1 MTEAPVRRQISV
13 RKIARPDF
21 ERTIDV
27 MARAFDDDPV
37 MNYLAK
43 QDERRSRRIRLL
55 MQVALTNLTFP
66 YGETY
71 VAEGFEGAMFWNPP
85 GGRPHGLLNDLKLT
99 PAMIRIAGIGGLPRA
114 IGALDLMEKKHPQAP
129 PHYYL
134 LAIGVD
140 PPYQGQGIGTQLMAP
155 ILARCDAEGVPA
167 YLESSKERNV
177 ALYERNGFKVVETFD
192 LPKGGP
198 PVWRMWRDPQ

>member
-1 MTEAPVRRQISV
+1 MVEAQAPRQINI
-13 RKIARPDF
+13 RAITQPDF

-37 MNYLAK
+37 MNFIAK
-43 QDERRSRRIRLL
+43 QDGHRSQRIRRFIQLG
-55 MQVALTNLTFP
+55 LTNLTFP

-85 GGRPHGLLNDLKLT
+85 GGRPHGLLNDLKLM
-99 PAMIRIAGIGGLPRA
+99 PAMVRIAGLSGLRQA
-114 IGALDLMEKKHPQAP
+114 IGALDMMEKKHPEE

-140 PPYQGQGIGTQLMAP
+140 PPFQGQGVGTQMAAP
-155 ILARCDAEGVPA
+155 ILTRCDHEGVPA

-177 ALYERNGFKVVETFD
+177 PLYERWGFKVVETVE

-198 PVWRMWRDPQ
+198 RVWRMWRDPR

>member
-1 MTEAPVRRQISV
+1 MVEAQTSRQINI
-13 RKIARPDF
+13 RAITHPDF

-37 MNYLAK
+37 MNYIAK
-43 QDERRSRRIRLL
+43 QDGHRSQRIRRL

-85 GGRPHGLLNDLKLT
+85 GGRPHGLLNDLKQM
-99 PAMIRIAGIGGLPRA
+99 PAMVRIAGVSGLPRA
-114 IGALDLMEKKHPQAP
+114 IGALGMMEKKHPEE

-140 PPYQGQGIGTQLMAP
+140 PPFQGQGIGTQMATP
-155 ILARCDAEGVPA
+155 ILARCDHEGVPA

-177 ALYERNGFKVVETFD
+177 PLYERWGFKVVEMFD